1 MASASLAHRIR
12 QALIKSTKEAGE
24 AFSRALRFDEA
35 ALLAPAAVTAPAT
48 PCDSDSGNETTRAMT
63 VSSGSP
69 VSFSAPLTSAKSSS
83 KTKGRESLL
92 NDASFIR
99 AGLTSHD
106 NTTVEGAFRNQNGIG
121 VPGTRLEESEGWF
134 ITDLLTG
141 KDEKDVFLAS
151 EGASCHGSM
160 VMVSSVN
167 SISFS
172 EDEGKLQAGRRENN
186 RYESDERAIPFLTVE
201 SLDAESMKIQP
212 LASFSSVAEDIGEQ
226 ISKPNISLD
235 AQGQDDTIVAIEEG
249 SSHLESERYYMID
262 AGNGW
267 KSFPSLKTLVKF
279 LSDTVQVFG
288 AGTLRSTRFML
299 PIAESDE
306 FLDELEK
313 VAPYTFQDVIHAA
326 RAVTKPVIFAV
337 AARFCLAQLTEAAV
351 GWGLAAE
358 SATSAAAVAGEAAAA
373 TGATASFAGVCSTA
387 FAVTSWVV
395 VAGSLACAVVLYIN
409 ELKHVRGKVF
419 VCNTKEGGDAETG
432 EALAWGYDEHCIIQ
446 WR

>member
-1 MASASLAHRIR
+1 MASTSLAHRIR

-24 AFSRALRFDEA
+24 AFSRALRYDEA
-35 ALLAPAAVTAPAT
+35 ALLAPAAVTAP
-48 PCDSDSGNETTRAMT
+48 PSPRDSDSGNEKTRAVT

-69 VSFSAPLTSAKSSS
+69 VPFSAPLTSAKSCN

-92 NDASFIR
+92 HDASFIR

-106 NTTVEGAFRNQNGIG
+106 NTAVEGAFRNHNGIG

-151 EGASCHGSM
+151 EGASRHGSM
-160 VMVSSVN
+160 VMVSSVS
-167 SISFS
+167 SISS
-172 EDEGKLQAGRRENN
+172 VEDEEKLQACRRESN
-186 RYESDERAIPFLTVE
+186 RYESEERAIPFLTVE
-201 SLDAESMKIQP
+201 SRDAESMKTQP
-212 LASFSSVAEDIGEQ
+212 SPSFSSVAEDIGEQ
-226 ISKPNISLD
+226 ISKRNTALN
-235 AQGQDDTIVAIEEG
+235 AQGQHDTMVAIEEG
-249 SSHLESERYYMID
+249 SPHLERERYYMID

-267 KSFPSLKTLVKF
+267 NSFPTLKILVKF

-288 AGTLRSTRFML
+288 AGALRSTRFML
-299 PIAESDE
+299 PFAESEE

-313 VAPYTFQDVIHAA
+313 VAPYTFQDVISAA
-326 RAVTKPVIFAV
+326 RAVTKPVVFAV
-337 AARFCLAQLTEAAV
+337 AARFCLAQLAEAAV

-373 TGATASFAGVCSTA
+373 AGATTSISGVCSSV

-395 VAGSLACAVVLYIN
+395 LAGGLACAVVLYIN
-409 ELKHVRGKVF
+409 ELKHVRGKVV
-419 VCNTKEGGDAETG
+419 VCNNKEGGDAETG